1 MEIVA
6 LKGSEVLMTLIVR
19 GSEDPSDQSHIK
31 LKSTMHQKFLCRPLT
46 EPLRVKKPRIIK
58 KP

>member
-46 EPLRVKKPRIIK
+46 EP
-58 KP
+58 